1 MYRFPRTTVITLLL
15 ALPLAAVA
23 LERTALVPADAQ
35 TYVRASNV
43 TTFLAKLKI
52 SSVGRLWADRQ
63 FQDFI
68 GNPDPEIWQEM
79 LFDGEKTAENE
90 MYIEQFKM
98 LRGEV
103 IVAFNMQDEDP
114 CIVAAMSAEDFQRSL
129 VLDEKLAAVIETPFK
144 ILRDTFQDVEI
155 IQHIEDPGT
164 PEENSSW
171 QAHCNNTLVIGN
183 SREWV
188 EKSIVQLRKETVEEP
203 AGNPLLI
210 LNLPLA
216 EFIHEALIKQQDPA
230 QSPQNPD
237 PEVLLQSLGL
247 MGIEKLTVRIELEDT
262 EMVVDSTLAAT
273 SLNQGLFT
281 ILDLQ
286 PAELPSV
293 GFIPENIAMIEVGR
307 FNLLRFW
314 QEIPAVLAAAMP
326 SAKSQFDIMMA
337 MLRQQTGIDIE
348 QDLLVHL
355 GTRYFAFSAVEGE
368 TMLSVT
374 AIDLKDSQA
383 FKHGLETAM
392 ASPIL
397 QSQVTML
404 LDTIDFLGHSLY
416 VSKNTDPSE
425 TFSFA
430 IMGNY
435 LLYGDPDAL
444 RQVIRSETSGTAP
457 DTAFERTELVQGLRQ
472 AVPKTAFGY
481 SAIDWKKCMAALIHE
496 LTKPDRIA
504 VIQQNWALRGGPLPP
519 PDFSK
524 LPPADHI
531 ASFFNTTY
539 QYAEK
544 TGEGLHQRIILK
556 Y

>member
-1 MYRFPRTTVITLLL
+1 MHRFPRIFILTLLL
-15 ALPLAAVA
+15 SIPFTTVA
-23 LERTALVPADAQ
+23 LERAALVPADAQ
-35 TYVRASNV
+35 TYVRASSV
-43 TTFLAKLKI
+43 ETFLANLKK

-68 GNPDPEIWQEM
+68 GNPDEEIWEEL
-79 LFDGEKTAENE
+79 LFDGGKTAENE
-90 MYIEQFKM
+90 MYLEQLKM

-103 IVAFNMQDEDP
+103 IFAFNKQYSSP
-114 CIVAAMSAEDFQRSL
+114 YIIAAMSEEDFLRSL
-129 VLDEKLAAVIETPFK
+129 VLDEKLSEVGEAPFK
-144 ILRDTFQDVEI
+144 ILRDVFQDVEI
-155 IQHIEDPGT
+155 IQHIEAPGT
-164 PEENSSW
+164 PSENSSW
-171 QAHCNNTLVIGN
+171 QAYCNHTLVMGN

-188 EKSIVQLRKETVEEP
+188 EKSIVQLKKEAVEEP
-203 AGNPLLI
+203 EGNPLLI

-216 EFIHEALIKQQDPA
+216 EFIHEKLIKEPDPA
-230 QSPQNPD
+230 QSPMSPD
-237 PEVLLQSLGL
+237 PEVLLESLGL
-247 MGIEKLTVRIELEDT
+247 MGIEKLTTRIELKDT
-262 EMVVDSTLAAT
+262 EMVVDSTLTAT
-273 SLNQGLFT
+273 SLNKGLFT

-286 PAELPSV
+286 PAELPAV

-314 QEIPAVLAAAMP
+314 QEIPAVLATAMP
-326 SAKSQFDIMMA
+326 SAKSQFDMMLA

-355 GTRYFAFSAVEGE
+355 GTRYFSFSAVEGE
-368 TMLSVT
+368 TLLSVT

-383 FKHGLETAM
+383 FKHGLETAL
-392 ASPIL
+392 ASPVL
-397 QSQVTML
+397 QSQVAML
-404 LDTIDFLGHSLY
+404 LETIDFLGHPLY
-416 VSKNTDPSE
+416 ISKNTAPAE
-425 TFSFA
+425 AFSFA

-444 RQVIRSETSGTAP
+444 RQVIRSENSGSAP
-457 DTAFERTELVQGLRQ
+457 DTAFERTELVRGLRQ
-472 AVPKTAFGY
+472 AVPQSAFGY
-481 SAIDWKKCMAALIHE
+481 SAVDWKKSMAAIMYE
-496 LTKPDRIA
+496 LTRPDRIELL
-504 VIQQNWALRGGPLPP
+504 QQNWATRGGPLPP

-531 ASFFNTTY
+531 ASFFNATY